1 MKLLLVMRH
10 AKSDWNA
17 DYGSDHQRPLNQRGE
32 RSARLM
38 GPVVAA
44 AGHAPQLI
52 VSSTA
57 VRARSTAVLAN
68 EAGNW
73 GAPIVLED
81 RLYEGGVDT
90 AIDVARTAA
99 DVERLMLVG
108 HQPTW
113 SYLVSTLSGEHVDI
127 KTATVAV
134 IGFDI
139 TEWSELAPGGGDL
152 VVVYQPRDYEG
163 GEP

>member
-1 MKLLLVMRH
+1 MKTLLVMRH

-17 DYGSDHQRPLNQRGE
+17 DYSRDHERPLNQRGE

-38 GPVVAA
+38 GRVVAGE
-44 AGHAPQLI
+44 GHAPQLV

-57 VRARSTAVLAN
+57 VRARSTAALAN
-68 EAGNW
+68 QAGDW
-73 GAPIVLED
+73 GAEIVLED

-90 AIDVARTAA
+90 AVDVARSAP

-113 SYLVSTLSGEHVDI
+113 SYLVSTLSGEHVDV
-127 KTATVAV
+127 KTATVVV
-134 IGFDI
+134 ISFDI
-139 TEWSELAPGGGDL
+139 AEWSELTPGGGDL
-152 VVVYQPRDYEG
+152 VAVYQPRDYEG
-163 GEP
+163 DEA

>member
-1 MKLLLVMRH
+1 MKTLLVMRH

-17 DYGSDHQRPLNQRGE
+17 DYGRDHDRPLNQRGE

-38 GPVVAA
+38 GQVVAA
-44 AGHAPQLI
+44 EGHTPQRV

-57 VRARSTAVLAN
+57 VRARSTAALAN
-68 EAGNW
+68 EAGDW
-73 GAPIVLED
+73 GAEIVLED

-90 AIDVARTAA
+90 AVDVARSAS

-113 SYLVSTLSGEHVDI
+113 SYLVSTLSGEHVDV
-127 KTATVAV
+127 KTATVVV
-134 IGFDI
+134 ISFDI
-139 TEWSELAPGGGDL
+139 AEWRELAPGGGDL
-152 VVVYQPRDYEG
+152 VAVYQPRDYEG
-163 GEP
+163 GET